1 MPDEALTPGPPAPK
15 PGAQPRATSIVVPRT
30 ARYYRLGPD
39 QPDVREVW
47 LVCHGYGQLA
57 RYFLRPF
64 RAVTGGAE
72 ARLIVAPE
80 GLSRF
85 YLDGH
90 TGAYDRIGATWM
102 TRDDRLHEIDDQ
114 VTYLDAVLAE
124 VTDGLG
130 AFRLGVLGFSQGA
143 ATAARWLDRSPLL
156 VARGW
161 HPSRFVVWGADLPH
175 DLDLADAGPRWLSD
189 ADLRLVIGDEDEYA
203 TPDRVR
209 AARERLDAA
218 SVPYRHVP
226 YAGGHRIVPE
236 VLREIIEDD
245 SIGSR

>member
-1 MPDEALTPGPPAPK
+1 MPDEASLPADARTEP
-15 PGAQPRATSIVVPRT
+15 AAEPRAASIVVPRT

-39 QPDVREVW
+39 SQDVREVW

-64 RAVTGGAE
+64 RTVTA
-72 ARLIVAPE
+72 AQRLVVAPE

-85 YLDGH
+85 YLDSH

-102 TRDDRLHEIDDQ
+102 TRDDRLNEIDDQ
-114 VTYLDAVLAE
+114 VTFLDAVLAE
-124 VTDGLG
+124 VADGRG
-130 AFRLGVLGFSQGA
+130 PFRLGVLGFSQGA

-156 VARGW
+156 ATRGW
-161 HPSRFVVWGADLPH
+161 RPARFVVWGADLPH
-175 DLDLADAGPRWLSD
+175 DLDLADAGPRWLSG
-189 ADLRLVIGDEDEYA
+189 ADLHRVIGDEDEYA

-218 SVPYRHVP
+218 GVSYRHVP

-236 VLREIIEDD
+236 VLREVVEDD
-245 SIGSR
+245 PIGSR